1 MYDNISPPGA
11 WKEEMNRAPWGYGQ
25 EQNKR
30 VQDALATMRLRSM
43 WTEAAVLEQE
53 ITTLKAQVK
62 MMQEMLD
69 EAQGPC

>member
-11 WKEEMNRAPWGYGQ
+11 WKDELKAAPWGYGQ

-30 VQDALATMRLRSM
+30 VQDALATIRMRSM

-62 MMQEMLD
+62 MMQELAD
-69 EAQGPC
+69 EAQRSR

>member
-11 WKEEMNRAPWGYGQ
+11 WKEEMDRAPWGYGQ
-25 EQNKR
+25 EQKKR

-43 WTEAAVLEQE
+43 WTEASILEQE

>member
-1 MYDNISPPGA
+1 M
-11 WKEEMNRAPWGYGQ
+11 ERAPWGYGQ

-43 WTEAAVLEQE
+43 WTEASILEQE

-62 MMQEMLD
+62 MMQELAD
-69 EAQGPC
+69 EAQRSR